1 MTIVPSGKI
10 RVLMAQRIEE
20 PRMQGLESSPVEESA
35 NSIPPDITTGLQP
48 EISQPEIPQQEISK
62 QEDTLTAYIFKKLE
76 SFGYPGRRLEEKK
89 SEFVKENI
97 APDGTKNK
105 TVKIPDKYYPGQD
118 GVTKMIEDDEISNIA
133 KEIQQKFGLHFNGAD
148 RSSGE
153 WSISFT
159 SADVQKKEAPIS
171 DNLDEVYGNPTKSNK
186 GRKKEPVR
194 ALTLEELMKQSKNNV
209 LDKLNKIINGEKN
222 AS

>member
-20 PRMQGLESSPVEESA
+20 PRMQGLESPVEESV
-35 NSIPPDITTGLQP
+35 NSISPDITTGLQP
-48 EISQPEIPQQEISK
+48 EIPQPEIPQQEISQ
-62 QEDTLTAYIFKKLE
+62 QEDTLTSYIFKKLE
-76 SFGYPGRRLEEKK
+76 SFGYPGRRLEEFKK
-89 SEFVKENI
+89 KFVTEDI
-97 APDGTKNK
+97 SPDGTKNK
-105 TVKIPDKYYPGQD
+105 VIEIPDKYYPGQN
-118 GVTKMIEDDEISNIA
+118 GIAKTIEDKDVSNIA
-133 KEIQQKFGLHFNGAD
+133 KEIQQKFELHFNGAK
-148 RSSGE
+148 RSDGK
-153 WSISFT
+153 WNISFT
-159 SADVQKKEAPIS
+159 SANIQKEEAPVS
-171 DNLDEVYGNPTKSNK
+171 DNLDEVYGNPTKNDK